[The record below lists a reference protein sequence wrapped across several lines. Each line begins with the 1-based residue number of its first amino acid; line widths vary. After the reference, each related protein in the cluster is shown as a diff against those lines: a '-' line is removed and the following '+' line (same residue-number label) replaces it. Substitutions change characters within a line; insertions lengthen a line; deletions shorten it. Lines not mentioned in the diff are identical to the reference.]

1 MLVPPILVILTKVA
15 NTYLWSVMI
24 TMHVPSIPAVLLL
37 DVYILLWFVI
47 TILLVKMQLAILLS
61 DASTPTTLIDAIR
74 EASVIIMLAMMKSV
88 VLSPLLA
95 VTTIMPALPTPAMI
109 I

>member
-1 MLVPPILVILTKVA
+1 
-15 NTYLWSVMI
+15 MI

-47 TILLVKMQLAILLS
+47 TILLVKMQLVIPLS

>member
-1 MLVPPILVILTKVA
+1 
-15 NTYLWSVMI
+15 
-24 TMHVPSIPAVLLL
+24 
-37 DVYILLWFVI
+37 
-47 TILLVKMQLAILLS
+47 
-61 DASTPTTLIDAIR
+61 
-74 EASVIIMLAMMKSV
+74 MLAMMKSV